1 MVSRPSYV
9 ASTDC
14 MLRST
19 LLSICFSHKSDN
31 RTMAHCHWDVFSHA
45 PMAAPYVTTL
55 PVPWLATDW
64 RYVPLWKGLLNAW
77 FFGTSKIHWFV
88 TGFEFT
94 ISIAII
100 LIPHVHAPVF
110 YIVAN
115 PKLSCFPVCSSAE
128 SLELPPLIP
137 WSFTKGYIGTLEVA
151 PSSQSRQEVGKIYFY
166 QVV

>member
-1 MVSRPSYV
+1 MWRNSPNQWTVPPWHMVSRPSYV

-31 RTMAHCHWDVFSHA
+31 RTMAHCQWDVFSHA

-55 PVPWLATDW
+55 PVRWLPIDW

-115 PKLSCFPVCSSAE
+115 PKLSCFPICSSHFSKLKALNFPHRF
-128 SLELPPLIP
+128 LEASQKDTSAPL
-137 WSFTKGYIGTLEVA
+137 K
-151 PSSQSRQEVGKIYFY
+151 
-166 QVV
+166 